1 MKTFRLIRLT
11 AAATALCAALCLGGC
26 SSAAPG
32 QAAEQTYPLSEDFEN
47 IRIESLVSSVQ
58 FQATDE
64 GTCRVEFSGDSR
76 LAHSVRIEDDTL
88 VVVESAKKLPV
99 NLKASRLT
107 VYLSR
112 PEYEDLEFTGDAA
125 GIDVTLDF
133 SFDDATL
140 SADAGDIAVRGQVRG
155 DLTATTD
162 AGQIMLGRCTPET
175 AKLKTDSGNI
185 LLHATAVSDALSLET
200 DVGTVHISYTRCG
213 SLEAKNNV
221 GDITLDNVLCEETM
235 DVSGNV
241 GSITLVSCD
250 AASMRFETDTGD
262 ITGTVL
268 TPKVFTA
275 KSNMGTVNVPDTT
288 QGGECSLKTDMGRI
302 DISIASHEA

>member
-1 MKTFRLIRLT
+1 MRTLRLIRLT
-11 AAATALCAALCLGGC
+11 AVVTALCAALCLGGC
-26 SSAAPG
+26 SDAPG
-32 QAAEQTYPLSEDFEN
+32 QAEEQTYPLSGDFEN
-47 IRIESLVSSVQ
+47 IRIESLASSVQ

-64 GTCRVEFSGDSR
+64 GTCRIEFSGDSR
-76 LAHSVRIEDDTL
+76 LEHSVRIEDDTL

-99 NLKASRLT
+99 NLRASRLT

-125 GIDVTLDF
+125 SIDVTLDF

-140 SADAGDIAVRGQVRG
+140 SSDAGEIAIRGQVRG
-155 DLTATTD
+155 DLTATTE

-175 AKLKTDSGNI
+175 ARLKTDSGNI
-185 LLHATAVSDALSLET
+185 LLHATAVRDALSLET

-213 SLEAKNNV
+213 SLEAKNSI
-221 GDITLDNVLCEETM
+221 GDITLDNVLCEEAM
-235 DVSGNV
+235 DVAGNV

-275 KSNMGTVNVPDTT
+275 KSNAGTVNVPNTT
-288 QGGECSLKTDMGRI
+288 EGGECSLKTDMGRI
-302 DISIASHEA
+302 DISIASDEA